1 MGVKNIEKL
10 IEQRIKE
17 NPVNPDSLELQEKVV
32 EIRRTTRVMEGG
44 RRFSFSTLA
53 IVGDKNGHVG
63 FGHGKAREVP
73 PSIAKAIAD
82 AKKRIIKVPL
92 IEGTIPHD
100 VIGEYDSAVV
110 LLKPARRGTGVV
122 AGGPMR
128 PVLELLGVTD
138 ILTKIIGRT
147 TNPNAVVRATFDALL
162 KIKAPEEVAKIRG
175 LEEELILK
183 NYRIYAGGV
192 PVKWK

>member
-1 MGVKNIEKL
+1 MGVKSIERL

-17 NPVNPDSLELQEKVV
+17 NPINPDLLELEEKVV

-53 IVGDKNGHVG
+53 IVGDRKGHVG

-82 AKKRIIKVPL
+82 AKKKIIKVPL

-147 TNPNAVVRATFDALL
+147 TNPSAVVRATFDALL
-162 KIKAPEEVAKIRG
+162 KIKSPEEVAKIRSID
-175 LEEELILK
+175 EEIIKK
-183 NYRIYAGGV
+183 NYKLYAGGV
-192 PVKWK
+192 PVR

>member
-1 MGVKNIEKL
+1 MGYKKIEAL
-10 IEQRIKE
+10 IEERLKQEPINIAE
-17 NPVNPDSLELQEKVV
+17 LTLEEKVV
-32 EIRRTTRVMEGG
+32 EIRRTTRVVEGG

-53 IVGDKNGHVG
+53 IVGDRNGHVG
-63 FGHGKAREVP
+63 FGHGKANEVP

-82 AKKRIIKVPL
+82 AKKHLIKVPL

-100 VIGEYDSAVV
+100 VIGEYESAVV

-122 AGGPMR
+122 AGGPVR

-147 TNPNAVVRATFDALL
+147 TNPTNTVKAVFDALL
-162 KIKAPEEVAKIRG
+162 KVRSPEQVAKIRG
-175 LEEELILK
+175 VEEEKIKK
-183 NYRIYAGGV
+183 NFKIYAQA
-192 PVKWK
+192 PIVK

>member
-53 IVGDKNGHVG
+53 IIGDKNGHVG

-192 PVKWK
+192 PVK

>member
-1 MGVKNIEKL
+1 MGHKKIERL
-10 IEQRIKE
+10 IELRQRQ
-17 NPVNPDSLELQEKVV
+17 NPVDISSLTLEERVV

-53 IVGDKNGHVG
+53 VVGDRNGHVG
-63 FGHGKAREVP
+63 FGHGKAKEVP

-82 AKKRIIKVPL
+82 AKKHIIKVPL

-100 VIGEYDSAVV
+100 VIGEYESAVV

-122 AGGPMR
+122 AGGAVR

-147 TNPNAVVRATFDALL
+147 TNPHNTVKAVFDALL
-162 KIKAPEEVAKIRG
+162 KIKSPEEVAKIRG
-175 LEEELILK
+175 IDEEEIKK
-183 NYRIYAGGV
+183 NYRIYAGGTASL
-192 PVKWK
+192 

>member
-1 MGVKNIEKL
+1 MGVKNIERL

-17 NPVNPDSLELQEKVV
+17 NPINPDLLQLEEKVV

-82 AKKRIIKVPL
+82 AKKRLIKVPL

-162 KIKAPEEVAKIRG
+162 KIKSPEEVAKIRSID
-175 LEEELILK
+175 EEVLLK
-183 NYRIYAGGV
+183 NYKLYAGGV
-192 PVKWK
+192 PVR

>member
-1 MGVKNIEKL
+1 MGVKNIERV
-10 IEQRIKE
+10 IEQRIRE
-17 NPVNPDSLELQEKVV
+17 YPINPDELNLTEKTV

-53 IVGDKNGHVG
+53 IVGDGNGHVG
-63 FGHGKAREVP
+63 YGHGKAREVP
-73 PSIAKAIAD
+73 PSIAKAISE
-82 AKKRIIKVPL
+82 AKKRLIKIPIID
-92 IEGTIPHD
+92 GTIPHD

-128 PVLELLGVTD
+128 PVLELAGITD

-147 TNPNAVVRATFDALL
+147 TNPSAVVRATFDAFL
-162 KIKAPEEVAKIRG
+162 KLRSPEEVSKIRG
-175 LEEELILK
+175 LEEEKVLK
-183 NYRIYAGGV
+183 MYKIYAGGV
-192 PVKWK
+192 PVR

>member
-1 MGVKNIEKL
+1 MGVKNIERL

-17 NPVNPDSLELQEKVV
+17 NPINPDLLQLEEKVV

-82 AKKRIIKVPL
+82 AKKRLIKVPL

-162 KIKAPEEVAKIRG
+162 KIKSPEEVAKIRSID
-175 LEEELILK
+175 EEILLK
-183 NYRIYAGGV
+183 NYKLYAGGV
-192 PVKWK
+192 PVR

>member
-1 MGVKNIEKL
+1 MGYKKIEAI
-10 IEQRIKE
+10 IEERLKQEPI
-17 NPVNPDSLELQEKVV
+17 NPAELTLEEKVV
-32 EIRRTTRVMEGG
+32 EIRRTTRVVEGG

-63 FGHGKAREVP
+63 FGHGKANEVP

-82 AKKRIIKVPL
+82 AKKHLIKVPL

-100 VIGEYDSAVV
+100 VIGEYESAVV

-122 AGGPMR
+122 AGGPVR

-147 TNPNAVVRATFDALL
+147 TNPTNTVKAVFDALL
-162 KIKAPEEVAKIRG
+162 KVRSPEQVAKIRG
-175 LEEELILK
+175 IDEEKVKK
-183 NYRIYAGGV
+183 NFKIYAQA
-192 PVKWK
+192 PIVK

>member
-1 MGVKNIEKL
+1 MGVKNIERL

-17 NPVNPDSLELQEKVV
+17 NPINPDLLQLEEKVV

-82 AKKRIIKVPL
+82 AKKRLIKVPL

-162 KIKAPEEVAKIRG
+162 KIKSPEEVAKIRSID
-175 LEEELILK
+175 EEVILK
-183 NYRIYAGGV
+183 NYKIYAGGV
-192 PVKWK
+192 PVR

>member
-10 IEQRIKE
+10 IEERQKIE
-17 NPVNPDSLELQEKVV
+17 PVNPAELTLEEKVV
-32 EIRRTTRVMEGG
+32 EIRRTTRVVEGG

-53 IVGDKNGHVG
+53 VVGDKNGHVG
-63 FGHGKAREVP
+63 FGHGKANEVP

-82 AKKRIIKVPL
+82 AKKHLIKVPI

-100 VIGEYDSAVV
+100 VIGKYESAVV
-110 LLKPARRGTGVV
+110 LLKPARKGTGVV
-122 AGGPMR
+122 AGGPVR

-147 TNPNAVVRATFDALL
+147 TNPNNTVRAVFDALL
-162 KIKAPEEVAKIRG
+162 QIRSPEQVAKVRG
-175 LEEELILK
+175 VDEERIKK
-183 NYRIYAGGV
+183 NYRIYASA
-192 PVKWK
+192 PIVK

>member
-1 MGVKNIEKL
+1 MGYKKIETI
-10 IEQRIKE
+10 IEERLKQEPINIKE
-17 NPVNPDSLELQEKVV
+17 LTLEEKVV
-32 EIRRTTRVMEGG
+32 EIRRTTRVVEGG

-63 FGHGKAREVP
+63 FGHGKANEVP

-82 AKKRIIKVPL
+82 AKKHIIKVPL

-100 VIGEYDSAVV
+100 VIGEYESAVV

-122 AGGPMR
+122 AGGPVR

-147 TNPNAVVRATFDALL
+147 TNPTNTVKAVFDALL
-162 KIKAPEEVAKIRG
+162 KVRSPEQVAKIRG
-175 LEEELILK
+175 IDEEKVKK
-183 NYRIYAGGV
+183 NFKIYAQA
-192 PVKWK
+192 PIVK

>member
-1 MGVKNIEKL
+1 MGYKKIEAI
-10 IEQRIKE
+10 IEERLKQEPI
-17 NPVNPDSLELQEKVV
+17 NPAELTLEEKVV
-32 EIRRTTRVMEGG
+32 EIRRTTRVVEGG

-53 IVGDKNGHVG
+53 IVGDRNGHVG
-63 FGHGKAREVP
+63 FGHGKANEVP

-82 AKKRIIKVPL
+82 AKKHLIKVPL

-100 VIGEYDSAVV
+100 VIGEYESAVV

-122 AGGPMR
+122 AGGPVR

-147 TNPNAVVRATFDALL
+147 TNPTNTVKAVFDALL
-162 KIKAPEEVAKIRG
+162 KVRSPEQVAKIRG
-175 LEEELILK
+175 IDEEKVKK
-183 NYRIYAGGV
+183 NFKIYAQA
-192 PVKWK
+192 PIVK

>member
-1 MGVKNIEKL
+1 MGVKNIERV

-17 NPVNPDSLELQEKVV
+17 NPINPDNLPLEEKVV

-53 IVGDKNGHVG
+53 IVGDRNGHVG
-63 FGHGKAREVP
+63 YGHGKAREVP

-82 AKKRIIKVPL
+82 AKKRLIKIPI
-92 IEGTIPHD
+92 IEGTVPHD
-100 VIGEYDSAVV
+100 VIGEYDSAVI

-128 PVLELLGVTD
+128 PILELAGITD
-138 ILTKIIGRT
+138 VLAKIIGVT
-147 TNPNAVVRATFDALL
+147 TNPNAIVRATFDAFL
-162 KIKAPEEVAKIRG
+162 KLKSPEEVASIRNI
-175 LEEELILK
+175 EEEEIRRRYK
-183 NYRIYAGGV
+183 IYAGGV
-192 PVKWK
+192 PIR

>member
-1 MGVKNIEKL
+1 MGYKKIEAL
-10 IEQRIKE
+10 IEERLKQEPI
-17 NPVNPDSLELQEKVV
+17 NPAELTLEEKVV
-32 EIRRTTRVMEGG
+32 EIRRTTRVVEGG

-53 IVGDKNGHVG
+53 IVGDRNGHVG
-63 FGHGKAREVP
+63 FGHGKANEVP

-82 AKKRIIKVPL
+82 AKKHLIRVPL

-100 VIGEYDSAVV
+100 VIGEYESAVV

-122 AGGPMR
+122 AGGPVR

-147 TNPNAVVRATFDALL
+147 TNPTNTVKAVFDALL
-162 KIKAPEEVAKIRG
+162 KVRSPEQVAKIRG
-175 LEEELILK
+175 IDEEKVKK
-183 NYRIYAGGV
+183 NFKIYAQA
-192 PVKWK
+192 PIVK

>member
-192 PVKWK
+192 PVK

>member
-1 MGVKNIEKL
+1 MGVKNIERL

-17 NPVNPDSLELQEKVV
+17 NPINPDELSLSEKVV

-53 IVGDKNGHVG
+53 IIGDGNGHVG
-63 FGHGKAREVP
+63 YGHGKAREVP

-82 AKKRIIKVPL
+82 AKKRIIKIPI
-92 IEGTIPHD
+92 IEGTVPHD
-100 VIGEYDSAVV
+100 VVGEYDSAVI

-128 PVLELLGVTD
+128 HVLELAGITD
-138 ILTKIIGRT
+138 VLAKIIGRT
-147 TNPNAVVRATFDALL
+147 TNPNAVVRATFDAFL
-162 KIKAPEEVAKIRG
+162 KLKSPEEVASIRNVEEDKIKRMY
-175 LEEELILK
+175 K
-183 NYRIYAGGV
+183 IYAGGV
-192 PVKWK
+192 PIK

>member
-1 MGVKNIEKL
+1 MGYKKIETI
-10 IEQRIKE
+10 IEERLKQEPI
-17 NPVNPDSLELQEKVV
+17 NPAELTLEEKVV
-32 EIRRTTRVMEGG
+32 EIRRTTRVVEGG

-63 FGHGKAREVP
+63 FGHGKANEVP

-82 AKKRIIKVPL
+82 AKKHIIKVPL

-100 VIGEYDSAVV
+100 VIGEYESAVV

-122 AGGPMR
+122 AGGPVR

-147 TNPNAVVRATFDALL
+147 TNPTNTVKAVFDALL
-162 KIKAPEEVAKIRG
+162 KVRSPEQVAKIRG
-175 LEEELILK
+175 IDEEKVKK
-183 NYRIYAGGV
+183 NFKIYAQA
-192 PVKWK
+192 PIVK

>member
-1 MGVKNIEKL
+1 MGYKKIEAL
-10 IEQRIKE
+10 IEERLKQEPI
-17 NPVNPDSLELQEKVV
+17 NPAELTLEEKVV
-32 EIRRTTRVMEGG
+32 EIRRTTRVVEGG

-63 FGHGKAREVP
+63 FGHGKANEVP

-82 AKKRIIKVPL
+82 AKKHLIKVPL

-100 VIGEYDSAVV
+100 VIGEYESAVV

-122 AGGPMR
+122 AGGPVR

-147 TNPNAVVRATFDALL
+147 TNPTNTVKAVFDALL
-162 KIKAPEEVAKIRG
+162 KIRSPEQVAKIRG
-175 LEEELILK
+175 IEEEKVKK
-183 NYRIYAGGV
+183 NFKIYAQA
-192 PVKWK
+192 PIVK

>member
-1 MGVKNIEKL
+1 MGVRNIERL

-17 NPVNPDSLELQEKVV
+17 NPINPDTLNLEEKVV

-53 IVGDKNGHVG
+53 IVGDRNGHVG

-82 AKKRIIKVPL
+82 AKKRIIKVTL
-92 IEGTIPHD
+92 IEGTVPHD
-100 VIGEYDSAVV
+100 VYGEYDSAVV

-138 ILTKIIGRT
+138 VLAKIVGRT

-162 KIKAPEEVAKIRG
+162 KLKSPEEVAKVRG
-175 LEEELILK
+175 LEEEKIK
-183 NYRIYAGGV
+183 SVYRIYAGGV
-192 PVKWK
+192 PVRWK

>member
-1 MGVKNIEKL
+1 MGYKKIEAL
-10 IEQRIKE
+10 IEERLKQEPI
-17 NPVNPDSLELQEKVV
+17 NPAELTLEEKVV
-32 EIRRTTRVMEGG
+32 EIRRTTRVVEGG

-53 IVGDKNGHVG
+53 IVGDRNGHVG
-63 FGHGKAREVP
+63 FGHGKANEVP

-82 AKKRIIKVPL
+82 AKKHLIKVPL

-100 VIGEYDSAVV
+100 VIGEYESAVV

-122 AGGPMR
+122 AGGPVR

-147 TNPNAVVRATFDALL
+147 TNPTNTVKAVFDALL
-162 KIKAPEEVAKIRG
+162 KVRSPEQVAKIRG
-175 LEEELILK
+175 IDEEKVKK
-183 NYRIYAGGV
+183 NFKIYAQA
-192 PVKWK
+192 PIVK